1 MGNGGK
7 RLTNRALRLKYL
19 AANKS
24 RIFNEIVMRRKNN
37 LLHVGWTILRVGIG
51 FTIFL
56 HGLPK
61 ILGGEEVWTMVGS
74 NMAIFGITF
83 APAFWGLVAALTE
96 AVGGLLFALG
106 LFFRPVAVLL
116 TGTMIVA
123 MATHLAAGDQ
133 FMQYGHALDL
143 LIVFVAS
150 ILIGPGRYSLDAR
163 FLPRIS

>member
-1 MGNGGK
+1 
-7 RLTNRALRLKYL
+7 
-19 AANKS
+19 
-24 RIFNEIVMRRKNN
+24 MRRKDN
-37 LLHVGWTILRVGIG
+37 LMHIGWAILRAGIG
-51 FTIFL
+51 ITIFL

-96 AVGGLLFALG
+96 AVGGILFALG
-106 LFFRPVAVLL
+106 FLFRPVAILL

-143 LIVFVAS
+143 LIVFAAS
-150 ILIGPGRYSLDAR
+150 IFIGPGRYSLDAR
-163 FLPRIS
+163 LIPRIA

>member
-1 MGNGGK
+1 
-7 RLTNRALRLKYL
+7 
-19 AANKS
+19 
-24 RIFNEIVMRRKNN
+24 MRRKDN
-37 LLHVGWTILRVGIG
+37 LLHVGWAILRVGIG

-96 AVGGLLFALG
+96 AVGGILFALG
-106 LFFRPVAVLL
+106 LLFRPVAILL
-116 TGTMIVA
+116 TGTMVVA
-123 MATHLAAGDQ
+123 MGTHLAAGDQ

-143 LIVFVAS
+143 LIIFAAS
-150 ILIGPGRYSLDAR
+150 ILIGPGRYSLDAKVLAR
-163 FLPRIS
+163 LA